1 MRLIGSVSLL
11 IATIAQAQPIVSE
24 EVVWRTP
31 SSEATYRMVPRAAP
45 VEADGDGFLVT
56 WSEVEGGVSHA
67 YAGRLDARGRLERVG
82 VQTAG
87 TADAAAIV
95 PLGDRYIAAW
105 REPNS
110 TGGNTL
116 VTAAL
121 DREFRVLS
129 ARPIPSPG
137 LSAPVIVR
145 TSGPRAYVGSG
156 NFLYEVD
163 RDGAPIRVYDVLR
176 PLDDVA
182 VAGDDVGY
190 VLHTFTHTPRFCW
203 FFYCSG
209 PTDFT
214 YDLSFTWLY
223 HSSSVMSTRLAG
235 DTPAAVGTNGR
246 TFLVVWFEAH
256 MVQAAFLGFSFD
268 HPFTLST
275 GGITSAGPL
284 DQPQIAWDGG
294 QWLVV
299 WSADTGIE
307 AAVVSPTPSSLT
319 AFRISP
325 RGYRPAV
332 AAAKEGRFVVTYED
346 YGFEG
351 RRLASRVIDFA
362 PQGGRGRAVR

>member
-11 IATIAQAQPIVSE
+11 IATIAQAQPFVSE
-24 EVVWRTP
+24 ELVWRTP
-31 SSEATYRMVPRAAP
+31 SPASTYRMVPRAAP

-56 WSEVEGGVSHA
+56 WSEVEGGVSRA

-82 VQTAG
+82 VRTTG
-87 TADAAAIV
+87 TADAAAIA

-110 TGGNTL
+110 TGGNIL

-121 DREFRVLS
+121 DRELGVLS

-145 TSGPRAYVGSG
+145 TSGGRAYVGSG

-182 VAGDDVGY
+182 VAGDEVGY
-190 VLHTFTHTPRFCW
+190 VLHSFTHTPKFCG
-203 FFYCSG
+203 FFNCSR
-209 PTDFT
+209 PFDT

-223 HSSSVMSTRLAG
+223 HSTSAMSTRLAA
-235 DTPAAVGTNGR
+235 DAPAAVGTNGQ
-246 TFLVVWFEAH
+246 TFLVVWFEARL
-256 MVQAAFLGFSFD
+256 VQAAFLGSGFD

-275 GGITSAGPL
+275 HGVAAPGPL
-284 DQPQIAWDGG
+284 DQPQIAWDGA

-299 WSADTGIE
+299 WRADTGIE
-307 AAVVSPTPSSLT
+307 AAALTPTPSSLT
-319 AFRISP
+319 AFKISP